1 MKQALILTF
10 TLISALWTSGCSHTE
25 MPDKEH
31 GVSPVKIVMETVM
44 SMPGSR
50 SADPDENRVSDMNL
64 FIFNADG
71 LMEEHVY
78 LPVSQ
83 MQQDGTGYIYET
95 DLLKGCRY
103 SIYACANMG
112 YRLDVSSIG
121 ELERYRYHLVYPD
134 DYRIGIPMCGKT
146 EDITVPA
153 GGSISVPMERLMS
166 KVTLSIDRSMLSDG
180 VEFHVR
186 QVKVGACP
194 KSATLFEESRTE
206 SEDDIFLSGFSKED
220 EAVSIL
226 NSDRGFGKSGTVSVY
241 LLENMH
247 GNLLDGNVADQ
258 DKFFGEGDPLASLC
272 SYIELAADYESDTH
286 FSFPGQALKYR
297 FYLGEE
303 NGNFDVRRNR
313 HYKVCV
319 KPEDDGLSEDS
330 WRVDTGGIG
339 KYVQEIRLSYSTLE
353 MNYFGET
360 AVLNAYVFP
369 DDASD
374 MTLLWESDNSHVA
387 EVSGT
392 GTVTARNEGVCTVT
406 CRAADGSG
414 VFAEC
419 DITVSL
425 NPYYMNIYPGNYL
438 RGKRGDKFHVFC
450 EYYPP
455 SATFDIGLEEL
466 EYDRERGVY
475 DYVLDEDG
483 KGVTLTLKEKGSG
496 LLYMETGYPLNQSEM
511 IVIVVD

>member
-1 MKQALILTF
+1 
-10 TLISALWTSGCSHTE
+10 
-25 MPDKEH
+25 MPDKAY
-31 GVSPVKIVMETVM
+31 GWSPVKIVMETVA

-103 SIYACANMG
+103 SIDACANMG
-112 YRLDVSSIG
+112 YRLDVSIIG

-146 EDITVPA
+146 ENITVPA

-180 VEFHVR
+180 IEFHVR

-258 DKFFGEGDPLASLC
+258 DKFFGKGDPLASLC

-297 FYLGEE
+297 FYLGEG

-319 KPEDDGLSEDS
+319 KPGDDGLSEDS

-360 AVLNAYVFP
+360 AAMNAYVFP

-374 MTLLWESDNSHVA
+374 RTLLWE
-387 EVSGT
+387 
-392 GTVTARNEGVCTVT
+392 
-406 CRAADGSG
+406 
-414 VFAEC
+414 
-419 DITVSL
+419 
-425 NPYYMNIYPGNYL
+425 
-438 RGKRGDKFHVFC
+438 
-450 EYYPP
+450 
-455 SATFDIGLEEL
+455 
-466 EYDRERGVY
+466 
-475 DYVLDEDG
+475 
-483 KGVTLTLKEKGSG
+483 
-496 LLYMETGYPLNQSEM
+496 
-511 IVIVVD
+511 